1 VRGRHHRD
9 QTIRRRPGERL
20 DHLFAELA
28 AQRPDS
34 DPHSTAVEIVGER
47 SLTFRELDARA
58 NRLARHL
65 REDGV
70 GPGERVA
77 LLLDHP
83 LEAHTGMLA
92 VLECNAAYVPLDAGF
107 PPDRIAHIVSDS
119 GARTAVIPS
128 HLRELIPDEV
138 GAVEVDTGSD
148 ALGIRPGWPAVLRRG
163 RDPDGRAGYL
173 IYTSGTT
180 GRPEGCGGRALGDL
194 QLRPGRG
201 RAPRITSGSGSCS
214 PCSC

>member
-1 VRGRHHRD
+1 
-9 QTIRRRPGERL
+9 
-20 DHLFAELA
+20 
-28 AQRPDS
+28 
-34 DPHSTAVEIVGER
+34 
-47 SLTFRELDARA
+47 
-58 NRLARHL
+58 
-65 REDGV
+65 
-70 GPGERVA
+70 
-77 LLLDHP
+77 
-83 LEAHTGMLA
+83 MLA